1 MLNFQKQ
8 WSTYYCKS
16 PGDEFVYLIL
26 LNSKN
31 VTRELDDCDVYY
43 SKTPITAGTGY
54 IGKAR

>member
-8 WSTYYCKS
+8 WSSYYYKS
-16 PGDEFVYLIL
+16 PGDDLIL

-43 SKTPITAGTGY
+43 SKTPITAGTGC